1 MYDES
6 INVKCILTIKPILP
20 RNSIK
25 NQLKLVKLTLFTLSK
40 NRNLFN
46 MQKVKN
52 ARVSYNWPLKITLK
66 YKTVS
71 TNFT

>member
-1 MYDES
+1 MYNES
-6 INVKCILTIKPILP
+6 ISVKCILTIKTILP

-40 NRNLFN
+40 NRNLVN

-52 ARVSYNWPLKITLK
+52 ERVSINGR
-66 YKTVS
+66 
-71 TNFT
+71 